1 MSLNLKKLKV
11 ITSDFNNNSENY
23 FTKEEQAMQ
32 STSKRGTPRDL

>member
-11 ITSDFNNNSENY
+11 KISDFNNNSENY
-23 FTKEEQAMQ
+23 FTKEEQTIQ